1 LTWPANGVS
10 IWLETL
16 KFAAVSLAT
25 NMAIILAKQLEAE
38 ARGPFILELEGE
50 GSRYSYINEDHGRL
64 T

>member
-1 LTWPANGVS
+1 
-10 IWLETL
+10 
-16 KFAAVSLAT
+16 
-25 NMAIILAKQLEAE
+25 MAIILAKQLEAE